1 MPTECDI
8 CGRVCAGERRLN
20 EHIQRKHKT
29 SFKCKNCD
37 EVGLSLFISIFL
49 SKSLRIISLDFNN
62 CIFVLFLTWGI
73 LRRGLWVQFLIVL

>member
-37 EVGLSLFISIFL
+37 EVGYHYLY
-49 SKSLRIISLDFNN
+49 
-62 CIFVLFLTWGI
+62 
-73 LRRGLWVQFLIVL
+73 QYFLIDCKHFKNNILGF